1 MWTSDM
7 TAGTNSCSFHGLLT
21 RDSSFKYAL
30 NVLARLDIADHLLQT
45 KMPYAAAKE
54 SLKNALTG
62 VGAEVQANG
71 DDEIEYETILKVV
84 SKGVR

>member
-1 MWTSDM
+1 M
-7 TAGTNSCSFHGLLT
+7 
-21 RDSSFKYAL
+21 RDSWSKYAL
-30 NVLARLDIADHLLQT
+30 DATARLDIADHLLQT

-62 VGAEVQANG
+62 VGADIQANG